1 MVYFMKTFKFGQLIS
16 REDLCDRKE
25 EIVFL
30 QKICATKGRAIVYGR
45 RRFGKTSIVKNVIIG
60 SLFSK
65 NKKFLAIYADLFQL
79 DSIEDMALR
88 LKTALEQA
96 LSQRAKLRTF
106 IESVQNYLKHFRIE
120 ISADPLSGMPYI
132 HLAGQN
138 VSDEKSLN
146 DVFLAIRSLS
156 KEYDILLAL
165 DEFQDIR
172 NVSGLEGKLR
182 SEIQSLDNI
191 PVILLGSKRH
201 ILRDIFHDE
210 ANPFYGFGTDVEI
223 KEIVREHW
231 LPYMR
236 ERFEP
241 CDLQINEEGMNEICC
256 LMKDVPNAIQELC
269 QWITL
274 SGQKGVLT
282 TELVHKNLLDLITNK
297 SSRYIEK
304 LASFSA
310 KEKKVLLAVAQSEP
324 VSSVTS
330 TKFLKLTSVSATA
343 TRATMSRLEDQGV
356 LDLASVG
363 YTITDPIFKI
373 FLTRQ

>member
-1 MVYFMKTFKFGQLIS
+1 MKTFKFGQLLS
-16 REDLCDRKE
+16 REDICDRKE
-25 EIVFL
+25 EIAFL
-30 QKICATKGRAIVYGR
+30 QKICAAKGRAIVYGR
-45 RRFGKTSIVKNVIIG
+45 RRFGKTSIVKNVVIG
-60 SLFSK
+60 GLFAK

-96 LSQRAKLRTF
+96 LNQRAKLRAF
-106 IESVQNYLKHFRIE
+106 IAGIQNYLRHFRLE
-120 ISADPLSGMPYI
+120 ISTDPLSGMPTI
-132 HLAGQN
+132 HLSGQN

-156 KEYDILLAL
+156 KRHDILLAL

-201 ILRDIFHDE
+201 ILKDIFHHE
-210 ANPFYGFGTDVEI
+210 SNPFYGFGTDVEI
-223 KEIVREHW
+223 REIARKYW

-241 CDLQINEEGMNEICC
+241 CDLQINEEGVNEICS
-256 LMKDVPNAIQELC
+256 LMKDVPNAVQELC
-269 QWITL
+269 QWIAL
-274 SGQKGVLT
+274 SGQRGVLT
-282 TELVHKNLLDLITNK
+282 TELIHKNLLDLIANK

-310 KEKKVLLAVAQSEP
+310 KEKKVLLAVAHGEP
-324 VSSVTS
+324 VSSITS
-330 TKFLKLTSVSATA
+330 IKFLKRTSVSATA
-343 TRATMSRLEDQGV
+343 TRATMLRLEDRGV

>member
-1 MVYFMKTFKFGQLIS
+1 MKTFKFGQLIA
-16 REDLCDRKE
+16 REDICDRQKE
-25 EIVFL
+25 ISFL
-30 QKICATKGRAIVYGR
+30 QKICSAKGRAIVYGR

-60 SLFSK
+60 DYFSK
-65 NKKFLAIYADLFQL
+65 NKKSLAVYADFFQL
-79 DSIEDMALR
+79 DSVEDAALR

-106 IESVQNYLKHFRIE
+106 MESVQNYLKHFRIE

-132 HLAGQN
+132 HLAGQY
-138 VSDEKSLN
+138 VSDEKSLSDIFSALKN
-146 DVFLAIRSLS
+146 LS

-182 SEIQSLDNI
+182 SEIQSLDNV
-191 PVILLGSKRH
+191 PVVLLGSKKH
-201 ILRDIFHDE
+201 VLRNIFHDE
-210 ANPFYGFGTDVEI
+210 SNPFYGFGTDVEI
-223 KEIVREHW
+223 KEIAREHW

-241 CDLQINEEGMNEICC
+241 YDLRINEEGVNEICC

-269 QWITL
+269 QWIAL
-274 SGQKGVLT
+274 SGQRGVLT
-282 TELVHKNLLDLITNK
+282 TEQVHKNLLDLITNK

-324 VSSVTS
+324 VASVTS
-330 TKFLKLTSVSATA
+330 TKFLKLASVSATA
-343 TRATMSRLEDQGV
+343 TRATISRLADQGV
-356 LDLASVG
+356 LDSANDG
-363 YTITDPIFKI
+363 YTITDPIFRM
-373 FLTRQ
+373 FLIRQQ